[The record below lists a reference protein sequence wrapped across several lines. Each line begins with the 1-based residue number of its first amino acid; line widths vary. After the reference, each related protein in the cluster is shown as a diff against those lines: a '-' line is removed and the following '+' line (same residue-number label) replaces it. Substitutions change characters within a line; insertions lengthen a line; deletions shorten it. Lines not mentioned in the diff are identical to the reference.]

1 MGPHRATAL
10 GAAEPA
16 APAQPRCLRSWG
28 KKNAIMKR
36 MVGVGPNPQVV
47 GGEDRLC
54 RKPEGRYS
62 WGDEERCEIKNR
74 RGCRDQG
81 EARHRDRGVPPSRV
95 RSGFAR
101 PARLSRTQVKA
112 ARSAAPAPGRGPR
125 GPLRAPEGNAAPG
138 RARTARDHGAAML
151 QDPGGG
157 AKAMGLDRPRAC
169 RPIGALPAR
178 TRLPQSGPRR
188 RRNARECA

>member
-62 WGDEERCEIKNR
+62 WGDEERWEMTKR
-74 RGCRDQG
+74 RDCRDQG

-125 GPLRAPEGNAAPG
+125 NPLRAPEGTRRSWARKDRSGSWSCDAP
-138 RARTARDHGAAML
+138 
-151 QDPGGG
+151 
-157 AKAMGLDRPRAC
+157 
-169 RPIGALPAR
+169 
-178 TRLPQSGPRR
+178 GPRR
-188 RRNARECA
+188 WSEGHGPGPPQGMLSNKGLAGEDASTAKWAAPAP